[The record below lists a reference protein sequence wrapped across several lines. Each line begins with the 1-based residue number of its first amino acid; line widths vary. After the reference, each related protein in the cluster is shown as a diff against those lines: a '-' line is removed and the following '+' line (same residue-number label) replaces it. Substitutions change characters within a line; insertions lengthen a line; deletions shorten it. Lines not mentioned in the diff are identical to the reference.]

1 MKDSHAVIVPHDSI
15 ENSLAHLIM
24 EKKTVKRQTFHHMT
38 DFKTDG
44 NWNFTLTELSLTQVN
59 IFN

>member
-1 MKDSHAVIVPHDSI
+1 MKDSHAVIVPHDSM

-24 EKKTVKRQTFHHMT
+24 EKKTVKRQTFHHKT
-38 DFKTDG
+38 GFKTDG